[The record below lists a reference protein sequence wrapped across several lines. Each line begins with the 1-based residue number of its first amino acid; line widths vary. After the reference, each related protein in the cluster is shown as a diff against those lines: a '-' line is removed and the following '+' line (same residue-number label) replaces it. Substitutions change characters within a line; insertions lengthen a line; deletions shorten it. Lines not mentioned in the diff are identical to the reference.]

1 MGRSL
6 ADSITKRSDCRLV
19 VAADPLTEARQQ
31 AAQAYGAVEF
41 ADYGD
46 LLSRRDIQAV
56 VVATPSHLHREI
68 TVCAAEAGKHVFC
81 EKPMALSVADCDAMI
96 ETAGRAGVKLM
107 VGHVLR
113 LMFPWWR
120 IKELARESELG
131 TPFCVSI
138 RRAHRWTGG
147 GWRAQRELSGG
158 PLFEVSVHE
167 LDFMRHLCGEVAQVS
182 AYGGRFVR
190 QDADYY
196 DTYVINLRFRS
207 GALGQLHGGT
217 TTAGHFYDGRIVC
230 PRGTLS
236 FGPEWGTGTVQRPEG
251 EPEPL
256 QPEGRPFDKLRV
268 APARQKRATPSA
280 LEDPPFR
287 TPKVRQGPRGEGSAQ
302 GPRGEVEGRS
312 GPVGLLRALG
322 AARRGAGGHRGGWPG
337 GGATR

>member
-1 MGRSL
+1 LSELGFGLIGCGQMGRSL

-31 AAQAYGAVEF
+31 AAQTHGALAF
-41 ADYGD
+41 ADYRE

-56 VVATPSHLHREI
+56 VVATPSHLHREVA
-68 TVCAAEAGKHVFC
+68 VCAAEAGKHVFC

-96 ETAGRAGVKLM
+96 EAAGRAGVKLM

-190 QDADYY
+190 HDADYY
-196 DTYVINLRFRS
+196 DTYLINLRFRS

-251 EPEPL
+251 EPEAL
-256 QPEGRPFDKLRV
+256 QP
-268 APARQKRATPSA
+268 
-280 LEDPPFR
+280 
-287 TPKVRQGPRGEGSAQ
+287 
-302 GPRGEVEGRS
+302 EGRS
-312 GPVGLLRALG
+312 GPVGIDWEVDSFVRWVLRDEAPVVTAEDG
-322 AARRGAGGHRGGWPG
+322 RAAVQLAEAAYRSIAEQCAVDIP
-337 GGATR
+337 